1 MEVEH
6 DIKVLPVNES
16 LQGEIEKLA
25 KEGWALVPGVQPVA
39 IYHVVRP
46 KHSTSHIMA
55 PTGKAHLS
63 IDDSR
68 IHIMRNGE
76 IIS

>member
-6 DIKVLPVNES
+6 DIKVIPVNEN

-46 KHSTSHIMA
+46 KHINSHLMA
-55 PTGKAHLS
+55 PAGKGSLS
-63 IDDSR
+63 IDDSK
-68 IHIMRNGE
+68 IHIMRDGKL
-76 IIS
+76 IS